1 MCDKAV
7 DIALMHL
14 IFSLSAI
21 YISNNVWQSYQYLSF
36 YNRIC
41 SWLWQSFDSWQ
52 RQSCYIRDR
61 AVNKCFPGFTYNPD
75 RNKTQKIY
83 GRVNFED
90 RFMLL
95 YYPDKYQT
103 QRMCNEAVDDYL
115 EPLKLIP
122 MISLL

>member
-14 IFSLSAI
+14 MFSLIAI
-21 YISNNVWQSYQYLSF
+21 YISNNVWQSCQYLSF

-41 SWLWQSFDSWQ
+41 SWLWQSCDSWQ

-61 AVNKCFPGFTYNPD
+61 TANKCFLGFTYIPD

-103 QRMCNEAVDDYL
+103 QRMWNEAVDDYL
-115 EPLKLIP
+115 EPLKNIP